1 MFTQLPLHAN
11 LSIKWSKLNLTK
23 LSWVTRQFIFKSTKK
38 CVFYYY
44 IYLLNSYY

>member
-23 LSWVTRQFIFKSTKK
+23 RSWVTRQFIFKSKK
-38 CVFYYY
+38 KNVYFIIIFIC
-44 IYLLNSYY
+44 